1 MSELRSA
8 VEMLRSESLA
18 ELPDAH
24 IEDDF
29 AELHGAVEPLE
40 VERLRRLAEIDRRK
54 LFERDGHLSTASWL
68 VSAFRVAWGVAR
80 EHVRL
85 AKALE
90 QMPSA
95 RAAVNDGEVS
105 LSSVRV
111 LASARDA
118 DPQAF
123 ARAEPTLVDAARMH
137 TVGDLARVASY
148 WRDAAIRE
156 RARRDDADDARHQTL
171 YASKTFRGRV
181 RADADLNAETG
192 EVLLTALN
200 AVLSAEARSRDGD
213 DRSPA
218 ERRADAL
225 GEICRQ
231 WLDLAD
237 RPVVAA
243 GRPHVTL
250 TVGVETLKGLE
261 SSPCEFEY
269 IGPVPLETAEM
280 VLCDCSLARVVLSGR
295 SEPLDVGRRTPAV
308 PASMRR
314 AVIVRDRHCRFP
326 GCDRPQSWSDAHHV
340 VHWTNGGSTALH
352 NLVLLCRGH
361 HRLIHHRKFGVEI
374 ADGQPRFYRADGT
387 VLTAGSRAPP

>member
-18 ELPDAH
+18 ELPDAR
-24 IEDDF
+24 IEQDF
-29 AELHGAVEPLE
+29 AELHRAVEQLE
-40 VERLRRLAEIDRRK
+40 VERLRRLAEIDRRR
-54 LFERDGHLSTASWL
+54 LFERDGHLSAASWL
-68 VSAFRVAWGVAR
+68 VSAFNAAWGIAR

-85 AKALE
+85 AKAIE
-90 QMPSA
+90 EMPSA
-95 RAAVNDGEVS
+95 RVAIEEGEVS
-105 LSSVRV
+105 LSSARV

-118 DPQAF
+118 NPEAF
-123 ARAEPTLVDAARMH
+123 ASAEPTLVDAARMH
-137 TVGDLARVASY
+137 TLNDLQRVAAF
-148 WRDAAIRE
+148 WRDAATRK
-156 RARRDDADDARHQTL
+156 RALAGESDTDRQRL
-171 YASKTFRGRV
+171 YASKTFMGRV
-181 RADADLNAETG
+181 RADADLNPETG
-192 EVLLTALN
+192 ELLLTALN

-237 RPVVAA
+237 RPVVA
-243 GRPHVTL
+243 GERPHVSL
-250 TVGVETLKGLE
+250 TVSVETLKGMEESTCELE
-261 SSPCEFEY
+261 HT
-269 IGPVPLETAEM
+269 GPMAKETAEM
-280 VLCDCSLARVVLSGR
+280 LLCDCSAARVVLSGR
-295 SEPLDVGRRTPAV
+295 SEPLDVGRRTPTV

-326 GCDRPQSWSDAHHV
+326 GCDRPQSWCDAHHV

-352 NLVLLCRGH
+352 NLVLLCRRH

-374 ADGQPRFYRADGT
+374 ADGQPRFYRSDGT
-387 VLTAGSRAPP
+387 VLTASNRAPP